1 MKKHP
6 MFKSSVSV
14 MLCVLMCAF
23 LMLPAA
29 AAAPTWENKFT
40 DVPAGIWYEKPL
52 AYMNANGYIN
62 GVSETAFAPTGTT
75 TRAMFVTILGRVRGI
90 NADAYKSRYSFSD
103 PAADYFAGYI
113 QWAAENNIV
122 KGIGDNMFAPDA
134 NVTRQQVAL
143 IFYNYLNTNGGD
155 TSAGGNIGVFSDASS
170 VADYAKDAMVWA
182 VGAKI
187 IRGSDDGRLYP
198 GNNASRAEIAQIFVN
213 FLNFTGVDT
222 SVTIGK
228 EPAEPDTPDN
238 PDNPDN
244 PDVPDTPAKTAA
256 GTLTVG
262 NKEVYISMSVYD
274 LLAEAGQPDEIL
286 TCIED
291 AKWYIFG
298 TETYEDFFMA
308 KIGDNRV
315 VGLYG
320 SGTGFTYMG
329 RKMGDTNA
337 DFADTDT
344 ISVIAYTDSNDND
357 IIHGIFLSD
366 NTFFAYNTYT
376 ADRLAGESK
385 MTFHLLNAFRQYHG
399 LNILKWSDKAAESA
413 RLHCVDMSINNYFDH
428 YSLDGSSPGDR
439 MAAQGLNLRG
449 WGENIIAG
457 YGGAINSND
466 GWINSAG
473 HRSNMLVTW
482 FTHLG
487 CGYAYNQNSRYRI
500 YGGENFYA

>member
-1 MKKHP
+1 MKKHS
-6 MFKSSVSV
+6 MFKSTVSV

-23 LMLPAA
+23 LILPAA

-52 AYMNANGYIN
+52 AYMNANSYIN
-62 GVSETAFAPTGTT
+62 GVSESAFAPTGTT

-113 QWAAENNIV
+113 QWAAENNVV
-122 KGIGDNMFAPDA
+122 KGVGGNMFAPDA
-134 NVTRQQVAL
+134 YVTRQQVAL

-155 TSAGGNIGVFSDASS
+155 TSARGNIGVFSDASS
-170 VADYAKDAMVWA
+170 IADYAKDAMVWA

-187 IRGSDDGRLYP
+187 INGSNDGRLYP

-222 SVTIGK
+222 SVTISRKPTPSTVSK
-228 EPAEPDTPDN
+228 EAI
-238 PDNPDN
+238 
-244 PDVPDTPAKTAA
+244 
-256 GTLTVG
+256 LTVG
-262 NKEVYISMSVYD
+262 GKDYHVGMSVSD
-274 LLAEAGQPDEIL
+274 LTAAAGQADEIL
-286 TCIED
+286 TCID
-291 AKWYIFG
+291 DVKWYIFG
-298 TETYEDFFMA
+298 SATYENFFMA
-308 KIGDNRV
+308 AVDGGKV
-315 VGLYG
+315 VALYG

-329 RKMGDTNA
+329 RKMGDTDANLY
-337 DFADTDT
+337 DTDT
-344 ISVIAYTDSNDND
+344 ISAIAFTDKNDND
-357 IIHGIFLSD
+357 IIHGVFVADS
-366 NTFFAYNTYT
+366 TYRTGSAYT

-385 MTFHLLNAFRQYHG
+385 MTFHLVNAFRQYHG

-487 CGYAYNQNSRYRI
+487 CGYAYNARSTYRI